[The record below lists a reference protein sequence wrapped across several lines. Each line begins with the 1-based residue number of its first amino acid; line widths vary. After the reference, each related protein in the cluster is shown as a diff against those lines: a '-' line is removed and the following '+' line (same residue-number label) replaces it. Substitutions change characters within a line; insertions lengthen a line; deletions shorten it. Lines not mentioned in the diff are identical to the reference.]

1 MMRNTGKMEII
12 SKGTGSRYL
21 TRNKKLSQIRE
32 RSYRVLSD
40 INLSNYSRFTYV
52 LSVLCTASHKPQ
64 VHCCDEAT
72 QNLRG
77 KGWEERTWGREV
89 KERDKMRE

>member
-1 MMRNTGKMEII
+1 MMRNTGKRGII

-40 INLSNYSRFTYV
+40 INLSNHSRFTYV
-52 LSVLCTASHKPQ
+52 PSVLCTASHKPQ

-77 KGWEERTWGREV
+77 KGWEERTWGRKM